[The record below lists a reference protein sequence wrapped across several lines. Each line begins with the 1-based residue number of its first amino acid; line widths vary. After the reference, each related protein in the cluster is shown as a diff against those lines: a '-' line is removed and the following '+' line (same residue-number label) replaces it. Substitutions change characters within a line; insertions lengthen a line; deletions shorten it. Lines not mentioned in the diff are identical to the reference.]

1 MSKDYYAILGVSKNA
16 STDEIKKAYRKLAHE
31 FHPDK
36 AGNDIKKKE
45 HSEKKFKEINEAY
58 QALSDPEK
66 RKQYDQFGATFE
78 DARRNG
84 AGFGGFG
91 DFGFGQTGSVNIDF
105 EDLENLFG
113 GAFGFGRT
121 RQGERQRE
129 TAGRDIEVSI
139 TIEFSESV
147 KGAKKDISL
156 YKMVACLN
164 CKGKGADPKSK
175 IITCSTCHGQGQ
187 VESVQN
193 TVFGQFRSVR
203 TCAACSGQGNRAE
216 KSCGTCAGTSV
227 VKETVTLKIDIPAG
241 INDGEVIQLSGQGEA
256 GRVGGRAGDL
266 FIRVRVKPDPIF
278 ERRNDDIWSKLQ
290 LTFSEAALGAVKQIK
305 TLDGEIKLT
314 IPEGTQ
320 TGKIFRLT
328 SKGVPHLKSRGRG
341 DHLIEVVVVTPAGL
355 NKRQKDL
362 LREME
367 SS

>member
-1 MSKDYYAILGVSKNA
+1 MGKDYYAILGVSKNA

-58 QALSDPEK
+58 QVLSDQEK
-66 RKQYDQFGATFE
+66 RKQFDQFGTTFE

-91 DFGFGQTGSVNIDF
+91 DFGFGQTGNVNIDF

-113 GAFGFGRT
+113 GVFGFGRS
-121 RQGERQRE
+121 RQGERQKG
-129 TAGRDIEVSI
+129 TAGRDIEVSM
-139 TIEFSESV
+139 TIEFNEAV
-147 KGAKKDISL
+147 AGAKKDISL

-164 CKGKGADPKSK
+164 CKGSGADPKNK

-193 TVFGQFRSVR
+193 TIFGQFRSVR
-203 TCAACSGQGNRAE
+203 TCAACGGQGSRAE
-216 KSCGTCAGTSV
+216 KACGACAGTGV

-241 INDGEVIQLSGQGEA
+241 INDGEIIQLSGQGEA

-266 FIRVRVKPDPIF
+266 FVKVRVKPSSIF
-278 ERRNDDIWSKLQ
+278 ERRHDDVWSKLQ
-290 LTFSEAALGAVKQIK
+290 LTFSEAAIGTIKQIE

-314 IPEGTQ
+314 VPEGTQ
-320 TGKIFRLT
+320 TGKVFRLAG
-328 SKGVPHLKSRGRG
+328 KGVPHLKSRGRG
-341 DHLIEVVVVTPAGL
+341 DHYIEVVVVTPTKL
-355 NKRQKDL
+355 SKRQKEL
-362 LREME
+362 LHEME